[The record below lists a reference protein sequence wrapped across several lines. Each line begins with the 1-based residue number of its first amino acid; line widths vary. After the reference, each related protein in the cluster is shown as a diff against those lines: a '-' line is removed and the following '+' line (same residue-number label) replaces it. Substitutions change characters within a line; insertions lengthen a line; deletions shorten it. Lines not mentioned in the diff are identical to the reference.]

1 MRYAYPYETMPEREG
16 GFSVAFPDVPGA
28 RTQGET
34 LEECAEMAEDAL
46 VTALSAFVEAGL
58 PAPPP
63 SAARGRPVAILP
75 PLVAA
80 KLALHARRLELGLT
94 EAEFARRVGMDQR
107 SAQRLLDPLH
117 RSHIETVDAGLRAL
131 GRRLIVGAR
140 AA

>member
-1 MRYAYPYETMPEREG
+1 MRTTYPYELTSEPEG

-34 LEECAEMAEDAL
+34 EAECAEMAEDAL
-46 VTALSAFVEAGL
+46 VTAMSAIVEAGL
-58 PAPPP
+58 PVPPP
-63 SAARGRPVAILP
+63 SPLRGRQAAILP
-75 PLVAA
+75 PLAAA

-94 EAEFARRVGMDQR
+94 EAEFARRIGTDQR

-117 RSHIETVDAGLRAL
+117 RSHIGLVDAALRLL
-131 GRRLIVGAR
+131 GRRLVVAAR

>member
-1 MRYAYPYETMPEREG
+1 MRYAYPYDLTPEPEG

-34 LEECAEMAEDAL
+34 DAECAEMAEDAL
-46 VTALSAFVEAGL
+46 VTAMSAIVEAGL
-58 PAPPP
+58 AVPAPSP
-63 SAARGRPVAILP
+63 ARGGPVAFLP

-80 KLALHARRLELGLT
+80 KLALHARRMELGLT
-94 EAEFARRVGMDQR
+94 EAEFARRIGTDQK

-117 RSHIETVDAGLRAL
+117 RSHIGLVDAALRAL
-131 GRRLIVGAR
+131 GQRLMLETR